1 MHVAG
6 VPTKSNTVIARGK
19 HFDEIK
25 LRPTNVRT
33 DDMAVD
39 FHGRD
44 RHLVGILSLEI
55 KAVCRSVGAMMR
67 VRIRMIPPNQ
77 LKPAR
82 LTQIELRPPCEQN
95 LLRTEFD

>member
-1 MHVAG
+1 
-6 VPTKSNTVIARGK
+6 
-19 HFDEIK
+19 
-25 LRPTNVRT
+25 
-33 DDMAVD
+33 MAVD
-39 FHGRD
+39 FKG
-44 RHLVGILSLEI
+44 LVMHRVGMLSLEI
-55 KAVCRSVGAMMR
+55 EAVCRSVGAMMR